1 MDSLRARSNLCSGQ
15 RREVGAGSLRPRR
28 CDCPILTLPSAV
40 QVAGSISPG
49 LTDLN
54 PRRRRG
60 PSVGRFLLAKGFH
73 NQLACNNQNWRDNRP
88 GVAVFSA
95 MACAKI
101 ALRMGKSDDP
111 VHMADPFPLPASLQD
126 PTCVSETLGSTAHA
140 LLRERAFNQ
149 QIPLTT
155 LAQWSVVL
163 NSAFLP
169 CDARTSYCAFVRIV
183 SPPDQEAM
191 KPGAQLSGSQC

>member
-1 MDSLRARSNLCSGQ
+1 MRARSNLCSGQ

-40 QVAGSISPG
+40 LVAASISPD
-49 LTDLN
+49 LTLSVTDLN

-60 PSVGRFLLAKGFH
+60 
-73 NQLACNNQNWRDNRP
+73 LACNNQNWPDNRP
-88 GVAVFSA
+88 GMAVFSA

-101 ALRMGKSDDP
+101 ALRMGKFDDP

-163 NSAFLP
+163 NSGFLP